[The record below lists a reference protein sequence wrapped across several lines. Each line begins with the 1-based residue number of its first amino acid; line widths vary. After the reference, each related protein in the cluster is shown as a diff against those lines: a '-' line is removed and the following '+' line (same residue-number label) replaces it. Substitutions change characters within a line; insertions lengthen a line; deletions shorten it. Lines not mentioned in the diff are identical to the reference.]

1 MPVYKDHSFRLG
13 ASTQGDDVYEISQS
27 IKSTNIREFVQK
39 KLREQI
45 LWISK
50 I

>member
-1 MPVYKDHSFRLG
+1 MSRGLSRKESAELLIDGFLN
-13 ASTQGDDVYEISQS
+13 EISQS

-45 LWISK
+45 L
-50 I
+50 